1 MTVKELRQ
9 GLRRGM
15 FVYPFIGIHLLA
27 VLAMWAEFHMQ
38 EVERSTGDFPFL
50 MDLSLFMP
58 GISGPF
64 WAVTGAV
71 CLLFMPLGGLVLMG
85 QELEKGNHELLLMTP
100 LSRWKVVGGKFFALW
115 GLCLLTF
122 SSLLPYLIA
131 RYLIGGIDVGR
142 NIAMALMVV
151 LCSAMMAAGTIGA
164 SSFRGIA
171 ARIVILLLFQGSILF
186 SLSVVATAASFVT
199 KGGGGILS
207 NLNALAG
214 ALCYIVLGLSLA
226 RSRIRLVVHQYEL
239 KPSWLMIGLL
249 IFTPF
254 VALMS
259 SFMTLGTAGGVG
271 LIGMGLVGWFS
282 DRSPKAPKSI
292 QAPAPN
298 IPGAPSPVPGGI
310 PPPLPAPG
318 SKGKTD

>member
-1 MTVKELRQ
+1 M
-9 GLRRGM
+9 
-15 FVYPFIGIHLLA
+15 
-27 VLAMWAEFHMQ
+27 
-38 EVERSTGDFPFL
+38 
-50 MDLSLFMP
+50 
-58 GISGPF
+58 
-64 WAVTGAV
+64 
-71 CLLFMPLGGLVLMG
+71 
-85 QELEKGNHELLLMTP
+85 
-100 LSRWKVVGGKFFALW
+100 
-115 GLCLLTF
+115 
-122 SSLLPYLIA
+122 
-131 RYLIGGIDVGR
+131 
-142 NIAMALMVV
+142 
-151 LCSAMMAAGTIGA
+151 
-164 SSFRGIA
+164 
-171 ARIVILLLFQGSILF
+171 F

-199 KGGGGILS
+199 KGGILS

-239 KPSWLMIGLL
+239 KPSWMMIGIL
-249 IFTPF
+249 IITPF

-298 IPGAPSPVPGGI
+298 IPGAPPPVPGGI